1 MCGIKRI
8 LVFNDAFVN
17 QWCVGGCNGLSR
29 KRVAGAQCMSLGPLV
44 AFFAACSLFRSDK
57 DRFLLSNH
65 PAFYPPCI
73 QGHTPFLLSFA
84 FAYFDQWTRF
94 LTKRLVNCITGEC
107 NWKRKESLFS
117 PRYGTQKTCSSS
129 SADSVCCSKMDWGR
143 GDGSQYFQ
151 AAPRKEKKRRYVK
164 LTAMGYLVLYP
175 PPPPPAQGKGRCST
189 SHVV

>member
-1 MCGIKRI
+1 
-8 LVFNDAFVN
+8 
-17 QWCVGGCNGLSR
+17 
-29 KRVAGAQCMSLGPLV
+29 MSLGPLV
-44 AFFAACSLFRSDK
+44 AYFAACSLFRSDK
-57 DRFLLSNH
+57 DRFLLSNQ

-107 NWKRKESLFS
+107 NWKWKESLFS

-164 LTAMGYLVLYP
+164 LTAMGYLVLYLSLP
-175 PPPPPAQGKGRCST
+175 PSPRQGAVLNEPCCMKRHLFFIFCSCLLF
-189 SHVV
+189 VVLGANQTQSFECDRTE